1 MMAVTTLLHGMEK
14 HNKSRCESK
23 YFESFG
29 SIKISV
35 YRVFT
40 RTICND
46 LSSQNLS
53 SCTIGQGVPLLN
65 DLTIGQKTFPRIC
78 VIQLQSH
85 SDHKTLKPLSR
96 RSLLVPLEANVDSPS
111 SLSVQNHVATLR
123 IFRISLQDPSKKQKK
138 VLQNVSQVGS
148 YITP

>member
-1 MMAVTTLLHGMEK
+1 MESIGWRVPDVHALTHAVGWKSSHTFKASQDDGTGWHGSLASFTFGMEIMEK

-35 YRVFT
+35 YQVFT

-65 DLTIGQKTFPRIC
+65 DLTIGQKTFP
-78 VIQLQSH
+78 IQEFVSFNYNL
-85 SDHKTLKPLSR
+85 TLTIKL
-96 RSLLVPLEANVDSPS
+96 
-111 SLSVQNHVATLR
+111 
-123 IFRISLQDPSKKQKK
+123 
-138 VLQNVSQVGS
+138 
-148 YITP
+148 